1 MQFNNNFR
9 LTPTLTANADFMFTS
24 KGDQENVSLTRA
36 TSVLDMSLTKSF
48 LNDRLSVKVGGTN
61 LLNSQQHVSLCF
73 GKRTL
78 YQQNRRDTRQV
89 ELTVRY
95 KFNAAQSKYKG
106 TGAGADEKA
115 RL

>member
-1 MQFNNNFR
+1 M
-9 LTPTLTANADFMFTS
+9 LTS
-24 KGDQENVSLTRA
+24 KGDQENVSLIRA
-36 TSVLDMSLTKSF
+36 TSVLDLSLTKTF

-61 LLNSQQHVSLCF
+61 LLNSQQHVSLRF

-78 YQQNRRDTRQV
+78 YQQNRRDTRQL

-95 KFNAAQSKYKG
+95 KFNAAQSKYRG
-106 TGAGADEKA
+106 TGAGDDEKA